1 MIVQRE
7 MVKSAEK
14 STVPVLPTNNMI
26 FCKMFSGIPKNAAET
41 LFALSKLAYR
51 GFFDCYTEGGD
62 YPNFGGGK
70 QREPKVIFTVD
81 DILQCGIEVTA
92 EWDRCGL
99 LTTTYVHQLPTDT
112 ATYNFAHLTIQEFM
126 CALFISTMSDQEQQ
140 HVLNNHFDDYPNV
153 FVFFC
158 GITGLT
164 SREASDFLYQRLSSC
179 LASSVA
185 IAVKCLFESKQ
196 ASPPQSAAPFELY

>member
-99 LTTTYVHQLPTDT
+99 LTTT
-112 ATYNFAHLTIQEFM
+112 
-126 CALFISTMSDQEQQ
+126 
-140 HVLNNHFDDYPNV
+140 
-153 FVFFC
+153 
-158 GITGLT
+158 
-164 SREASDFLYQRLSSC
+164 
-179 LASSVA
+179 
-185 IAVKCLFESKQ
+185 
-196 ASPPQSAAPFELY
+196 